1 VNRSVAQVFKD
12 ADVVM
17 TPILGKPLTSYI
29 FADAADPEAMKRAE
43 LTLMQTA
50 ITQPAMLTMDTALYK
65 LLAEYGFAP
74 DMVMGHSLGEY
85 AALIAAGIMPFADAL
100 EASAARGAEMTKVS
114 MDDNGWMAAVMAPL
128 EVVEA
133 TLKEVDGYAVAANI
147 NSYNQAVVGGASK
160 AVEQAIGLFEKKG
173 FRPCASPS
181 ATPSTPRSWRRPASR
196 CARCSTGCAS
206 ANPSCRWWPT
216 SPATST
222 PRRSRAS
229 RTSWNCRSPRRCSG
243 SRGWRRC
250 TRGRAHL
257 CRGRPQARAQGLRR
271 RRAGQQARRLV
282 AAHQPSEERRN
293 RELQPGAV
301 RAVRRRLWGGGAR
314 GEGRGA
320 RDECAVVASPPRAR
334 SSKK

>member
-1 VNRSVAQVFKD
+1 
-12 ADVVM
+12 
-17 TPILGKPLTSYI
+17 
-29 FADAADPEAMKRAE
+29 
-43 LTLMQTA
+43 MQTA
-50 ITQPAMLTMDTALYK
+50 ITQPAMLTMDTRIYK

-173 FRPCASPS
+173 FRAMRIPVSHAFHTKIVAPASKPLRKVLDRLRIQPPKLPLVANVTGDIYPTTVEGIKDILELQIASPVQWVKGLETMYARACAPLS
-181 ATPSTPRSWRRPASR
+181 RLAPSV
-196 CARCSTGCAS
+196 
-206 ANPSCRWWPT
+206 
-216 SPATST
+216 
-222 PRRSRAS
+222 RSRAS
-229 RTSWNCRSPRRCSG
+229 STTCWAASPTSGRCSPTTPRTVKSRASTRRCAG
-243 SRGWRRC
+243 CMPPAMGW
-250 TRGRAHL
+250 
-257 CRGRPQARAQGLRR
+257 
-271 RRAGQQARRLV
+271 
-282 AAHQPSEERRN
+282 
-293 RELQPGAV
+293 
-301 RAVRRRLWGGGAR
+301 R

-320 RDECAVVASPPRAR
+320 RGEV
-334 SSKK
+334 